1 MTDGTLPPEQP
12 PEGMLPPGQ
21 PSQSPLEPPTPTVL
35 GDPTPQIPAAAPP
48 PPPPRSGMSGCAKAA
63 IIGGVVVVL
72 VVIAVLAVVFF
83 GISRFVDNIDDEL
96 STSDSC
102 DFVTDAEA
110 SVALGV
116 SVSVESGD
124 SALGTVLG
132 IIRDTRL
139 LADEPF
145 CFISSDDSSTQ
156 AWVSVYEGGDAEE
169 VFANAKDV
177 ADGQVV
183 SSSSDASGSITVE
196 SDAFKGEDVAGL
208 GDEAFCTDAGFNI
221 FGGVLARSGNRVV
234 YVSVLPLEENQGSD
248 VLDGSLC
255 ERAVPLARA
264 VLDLRS

>member
-1 MTDGTLPPEQP
+1 
-12 PEGMLPPGQ
+12 
-21 PSQSPLEPPTPTVL
+21 
-35 GDPTPQIPAAAPP
+35 
-48 PPPPRSGMSGCAKAA
+48 MSGCAKAA

-72 VVIAVLAVVFF
+72 GVIAVVAVVFF
-83 GISRFVDNIDDEL
+83 GVRNFVNDIDDEL

-102 DFVTDAEA
+102 DFVNDAEA
-110 SVALGV
+110 SEALGV

-124 SALGTVLG
+124 SALGSILG

-139 LADEPF
+139 LADQPF

-156 AWVSVYEGGDAEE
+156 AWVSLYEGGDAEE
-169 VFANAKDV
+169 VFANAEDV

-183 SSSSDASGSITVE
+183 SGTSDASGSITVE
-196 SDAFKGEDVAGL
+196 SDPFRGEDVAGL
-208 GDEAFCTDAGFNI
+208 GDEAFCTDAGFTI
-221 FGGVLARSGNRVV
+221 FGGVLARAGDQVV

-264 VLDLRS
+264 VLGLRS

>member
-1 MTDGTLPPEQP
+1 M
-12 PEGMLPPGQ
+12 
-21 PSQSPLEPPTPTVL
+21 VV
-35 GDPTPQIPAAAPP
+35 
-48 PPPPRSGMSGCAKAA
+48 
-63 IIGGVVVVL
+63 GVGIL
-72 VVIAVLAVVFF
+72 LAVLFF
-83 GISRFVDNIDDEL
+83 GVRSFVENIDDDL

-110 SVALGV
+110 SDALGV

-124 SALGTVLG
+124 SALGSILG

-156 AWVSVYEGGDAEE
+156 AWVSLYVGGDAEK
-169 VFANAKDV
+169 VFAGAEEV

-183 SSSSDASGSITVE
+183 SSSSDASGSIIVE
-196 SDAFKGEDVAGL
+196 SDPFRGEDVAGL
-208 GDEAFCTDAGFNI
+208 GDEAFCTDAGFTI
-221 FGGVLARSGNRVV
+221 FGGVLARSGNQVV

-264 VLDLRS
+264 VLGLRS

>member
-1 MTDGTLPPEQP
+1 
-12 PEGMLPPGQ
+12 
-21 PSQSPLEPPTPTVL
+21 
-35 GDPTPQIPAAAPP
+35 
-48 PPPPRSGMSGCAKAA
+48 MSGCAKAA
-63 IIGGVVVVL
+63 IVGGIVVFVVVL
-72 VVIAVLAVVFF
+72 AVLAVVFF
-83 GISRFVDNIDDEL
+83 GITRFVDNIDDEL

-102 DFVTDAEA
+102 DFITDVDA
-110 SVALGV
+110 SDALGV
-116 SVSVESGD
+116 EVSVESGD
-124 SALGTVLG
+124 SALGTILG

-156 AWVSVYEGGDAEE
+156 AWVSVYVGSDAEE
-169 VFANAKDV
+169 VFANAEDV

-196 SDAFKGEDVAGL
+196 SDPFRGEDVPGL
-208 GDEAFCTDAGFNI
+208 GDEAFCTDAGFSI

-234 YVSVLPLEENQGSD
+234 YVSVLPLAENEGSD

-264 VLDLRS
+264 VLGLRS

>member
-1 MTDGTLPPEQP
+1 
-12 PEGMLPPGQ
+12 
-21 PSQSPLEPPTPTVL
+21 
-35 GDPTPQIPAAAPP
+35 
-48 PPPPRSGMSGCAKAA
+48 MSGCAKAA
-63 IIGGVVVVL
+63 IIGGIVVVVGVVVVL
-72 VVIAVLAVVFF
+72 AVLFF
-83 GISRFVDNIDDEL
+83 GVRSFVENIDDEL

-110 SVALGV
+110 SDALGV

-124 SALGTVLG
+124 SALGSILG

-139 LADEPF
+139 LADEPS

-156 AWVSVYEGGDAEE
+156 AWVSLYVGSDAEE
-169 VFANAKDV
+169 VFANAEDV

-196 SDAFKGEDVAGL
+196 SDPFRGEDVAGL
-208 GDEAFCTDAGFNI
+208 GDEAFCTDAGFTI
-221 FGGVLARSGNRVV
+221 FGGVLARSGNQVV

-264 VLDLRS
+264 VLELAR